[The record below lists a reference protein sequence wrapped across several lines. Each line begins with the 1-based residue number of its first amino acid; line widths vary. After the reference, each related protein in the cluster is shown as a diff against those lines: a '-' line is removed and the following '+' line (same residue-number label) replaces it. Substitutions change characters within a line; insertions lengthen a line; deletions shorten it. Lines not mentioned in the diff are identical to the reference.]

1 MAVFPNIEPS
11 YPLRKRKSTNKKV
24 VKFGDGYEH
33 RVSLGLKHNQSP
45 AVYDL
50 VWENITE
57 DEYDTIDA
65 FLREREID
73 NASFDF
79 TPAGESFTKTGT
91 YTQSNLVIVISITG
105 HRLIVG
111 EKITIDFQ
119 TGNSTDGVY
128 TVSSINNA
136 NQFTVTSSTNTT
148 TTGNVSITKTGTSKF
163 VCDEW
168 GKEINYANIATIQ
181 ASFRE
186 VFEP

>member
-11 YPLRKRKSTNKKV
+11 YPLRKRKSTIKKV

-45 AVYDL
+45 AIYDL

-57 DEYDTIDA
+57 DEFDTIDA

-79 TPAGESFTKTGT
+79 IPAGESFTKTGT

-111 EKITIDFQ
+111 DEITIDFQ

-128 TVSSINNA
+128 VVSSVNNN
-136 NQFTVTSSTNTT
+136 NQFTVTSSGSTT
-148 TTGNVSITKTGTSKF
+148 TNGNVSITKTGSSKF
-163 VCDEW
+163 ICDGW
-168 GKEINYANIATIQ
+168 DKEINYANIATIS
-181 ASFRE
+181 ATFRE